1 MSNRITNTAKHDAHV
16 EWLCG
21 GNPKAIEDQER
32 CGQAELVRSCQLPT
46 NGLAE
51 IATKLGIKVLR
62 QSAGDAIF
70 SDVELPEGWKIR
82 VTDHSMWSEL
92 IDTNGA
98 VRARIFYK
106 AAFYDRSAFIMEEN
120 GT

>member
-1 MSNRITNTAKHDAHV
+1 MPIRNTTTHDAHA
-16 EWLCG
+16 EWLGG

-32 CGQAELVRSCQLPT
+32 RGQAELAKSCQLPT

-62 QSAGDAIF
+62 QSVGDAIF

-92 IDTNGA
+92 VDTDGV

-106 AAFYDRSAFIMEEN
+106 AAFYDRSAFIMEES
-120 GT
+120 GA